1 MKTFFVTDTGRK
13 RQVNQDYGFCSEEPV
28 GRLPNLFIVA
38 DGMGGHNAGD
48 FASRF
53 AVEEFVRQLKEGRAK
68 TVISLMEDGVRQ
80 TNKGLLGEAQGR
92 AELAGMGTTFVA
104 ATVLENEMYVAN
116 IGDSRLYLIDQEK
129 ISQITQDHSLV
140 EEMIRRGELLREE
153 ARFHPNKNVI
163 TRALG
168 ANVDVVPDFFEISV
182 TPGDIIL
189 LCSDGLSNMVDDAEI
204 FRVVNEERQDIK
216 GAGKRLLALANE
228 NGGRDNITILLIL
241 MEGEPVRRETG

>member
-1 MKTFFVTDTGRK
+1 
-13 RQVNQDYGFCSEEPV
+13 
-28 GRLPNLFIVA
+28 
-38 DGMGGHNAGD
+38 
-48 FASRF
+48 
-53 AVEEFVRQLKEGRAK
+53 
-68 TVISLMEDGVRQ
+68 
-80 TNKGLLGEAQGR
+80 
-92 AELAGMGTTFVA
+92 
-104 ATVLENEMYVAN
+104 
-116 IGDSRLYLIDQEK
+116 
-129 ISQITQDHSLV
+129 
-140 EEMIRRGELLREE
+140 MIRRGELLREE

-182 TPGDIIL
+182 TPGDIVL